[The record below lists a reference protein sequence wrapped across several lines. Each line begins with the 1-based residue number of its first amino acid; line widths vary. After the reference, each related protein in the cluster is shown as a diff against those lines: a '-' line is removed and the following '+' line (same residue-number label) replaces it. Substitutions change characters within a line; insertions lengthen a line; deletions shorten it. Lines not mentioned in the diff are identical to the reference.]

1 MLSISGCRYTVFV
14 LLLQINVKCLEK
26 FMEKVVFNESWLGDE
41 RFKTWLKRGNDCH
54 KAVCIYATT
63 VLLTLQEWV

>member
-1 MLSISGCRYTVFV
+1 MSRKIHG
-14 LLLQINVKCLEK
+14 
-26 FMEKVVFNESWLGDE
+26 KVVFNESWLGDE